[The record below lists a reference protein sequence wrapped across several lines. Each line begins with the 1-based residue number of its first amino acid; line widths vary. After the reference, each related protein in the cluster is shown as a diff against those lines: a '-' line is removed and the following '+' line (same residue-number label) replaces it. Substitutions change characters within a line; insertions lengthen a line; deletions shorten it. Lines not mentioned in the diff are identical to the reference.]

1 MTDLLKLRA
10 VDEEDLEIISA
21 CLQDAVIAVA
31 DMRHSPGEKRFH
43 LAGSRFRW
51 ENCEESKAE
60 CDCYER
66 VSCGVTFEGVTAVK
80 TRGLDPA
87 DRERMLDLL
96 AIRVEDGAVD
106 LLFAGGAVVRLEVER
121 LLCHMRDMGEPW
133 PTQWRPAHKETNDA

>member
-1 MTDLLKLRA
+1 MVDCLKLRA

-21 CLQDAVIAVA
+21 CLQDAVIAVG
-31 DMRHSPGEKRFH
+31 DMRHSPEKKRFH

-51 ENCEESKAE
+51 ENCEESKAD

-66 VSCGVTFEGVTAVK
+66 VSCGVTFEKVRAVK
-80 TRGLDPA
+80 TRGLDLG

-96 AIRVEDGAVD
+96 AIQVDDGAVD
-106 LLFAGGAVVRLEVER
+106 LLFAGGPVVRLEVER

-133 PTQWRPAHKETNDA
+133 PTQWRPHHRAADGA